1 MKYKREEVLYAVVL
15 VAPFVVAYLLFLI
28 YPTIYQLTLSFQ
40 KAPLIGPGE
49 WIGLDNYVKLYNDK
63 LFWRAL
69 QNTGVF
75 VLWTVVPNTLLG
87 LLFAIMVIRHRP
99 LLQAI
104 ILACFFVPHILPV
117 TVVTDMWTWLL
128 SKQFGIVQE
137 VLDYFEIKRI
147 SFFTSRNWAMPMVA
161 FITIW
166 WTIGFNIVLFIA
178 GLRNISP
185 ELYEASDIE
194 GATKFQQFR
203 YITWPLIWPVTA
215 LVLTLQLIFQMKIF
229 DQMYLLTGGGPFNS
243 TLVILQLVYNKA
255 FQGNDG
261 GYAAAISFVLFV
273 IILLT
278 SVLQYQVLKRQDD

>member
-69 QNTGVF
+69 RNTGVF

-261 GYAAAISFVLFV
+261 GYAAAISFVCL
-273 IILLT
+273 
-278 SVLQYQVLKRQDD
+278 